1 MSERSSDV
9 DKSELE
15 ETINEEDLA
24 GDEKAKTQLQT
35 NQAELQIKPEVSIQE
50 NPDPSANQV
59 K

>member
-1 MSERSSDV
+1 M

-24 GDEKAKTQLQT
+24 GGEKAKTQLQT
-35 NQAELQIKPEVSIQE
+35 NQAEVQIKPEVSIQE